1 MQPEPVQLPEEEE
14 RQTGTVGLRVYVEYF
29 KAGAGIFKFLL
40 LVVFNIVAQVTYIM
54 SDWWLSR
61 WCVAH
66 AVCVCVLCVCVSVC
80 VCVMCVCECAL
91 YWHFCVCVCV
101 CACDLMSACS

>member
-1 MQPEPVQLPEEEE
+1 MQLQEEEE

-40 LVVFNIVAQVTYIM
+40 LVIFNIIAQVTYIM

-61 WCVAH
+61 WCVS
-66 AVCVCVLCVCVSVC
+66 SVC
-80 VCVMCVCECAL
+80 VCVRTC
-91 YWHFCVCVCV
+91 
-101 CACDLMSACS
+101 

>member
-1 MQPEPVQLPEEEE
+1 MQPEPVQLQEEEE

-40 LVVFNIVAQVTYIM
+40 LVIFNIIAQVTYIM

-61 WCVAH
+61 WCVS
-66 AVCVCVLCVCVSVC
+66 SVC
-80 VCVMCVCECAL
+80 VCVRTC
-91 YWHFCVCVCV
+91 
-101 CACDLMSACS
+101 